1 MIRKGVSN
9 VKIGGKLCYRKR
21 KKSGLEA
28 EVNLIHTRSRGKTSV
43 AKCISMARKEVREV
57 A

>member
-1 MIRKGVSN
+1 L
-9 VKIGGKLCYRKR
+9 GGGGLCWRKR

-28 EVNLIHTRSRGKTSV
+28 EVNLIHLRSRGKTSV
-43 AKCISMARKEVREV
+43 AKCVSMAREEVKEV